1 MTVHLLVACCS
12 LPSVEGAYREW
23 IAAVDFLLALLG
35 GGLLEKKRKTALW
48 CSRAWLSG
56 SACRVSYVVNER
68 VRSVVS
74 PTHACCAIIIAFQ
87 CSRMVVMSDHE
98 PIFWRQL

>member
-1 MTVHLLVACCS
+1 MLSSSIDYFGNMDDS
-12 LPSVEGAYREW
+12 LSLSAYREW

-35 GGLLEKKRKTALW
+35 GGMLGKTALW

-68 VRSVVS
+68 VRSVVCMLRNNNCI
-74 PTHACCAIIIAFQ
+74 PVQPHGCHVRPPLRC
-87 CSRMVVMSDHE
+87 RNE
-98 PIFWRQL
+98 